1 MTMEDIRYEKDGDG
15 IVTLTF
21 DSQGQSANTM
31 NAAWNDAFE
40 AAMDRLAAEE
50 GLTGVILA
58 SAKKTFFA
66 GADLNEFLAAEPDAE
81 MVFGWAERAKARMRQ
96 LEKLPV
102 PVVAAISGAALGG
115 GLEICLACNR
125 RIVVDDPKA
134 VVGTPEVTIGL
145 LPGGGGCVRI
155 PALIGLEKALPVL
168 LEGKPLKPQAA
179 LKLGLVDEI
188 VASADDLIPAAKAWI
203 MANPDAHTQPWDQRG
218 FRYPDGGATA
228 PNIRQMATF
237 APTML
242 YNRTRG
248 LLPGPEKILD
258 IAVNSMRMGFD
269 SALRAESRGL
279 AGLMAGPHSK
289 AAISTFFF
297 GMQAIKQ
304 GKVRPA
310 GERWKAMSSAVLG
323 AGMMGGGIAWAHA
336 STGLATVL
344 KDTGIDKAEK
354 GKAYSATVADGR
366 IKRDRMS
373 EEQKQSILSRIT
385 PTTEDTAFQGT
396 DLIIEAVFENIDL
409 KEQVIART
417 FPMLND
423 GGIYGSNTS
432 TLPISILAEACPAPE
447 RFIGLHFFSPVDR
460 MKVVEIILGT
470 RTSEGTLR
478 KAYDYVQQ
486 IGYTPIVV
494 NDSRGFF
501 TSRVFGTFL
510 DEGFQLLRDG
520 MNPVAVERAAWKAG
534 MPVGPFDIQDQV
546 SQELSRKVRQTHR
559 MLDERLGVESGFGRY
574 NTASAEIVDAMCEM
588 GRRGR
593 NWDGAGCYDYPENGP
608 KTLWPGLTQFQKGN
622 MAIPTRDAVDRLL
635 YRQAIEALRCF
646 EEGVIRTEVEG
657 NIGSIFA
664 IGFPAWTGGALQF
677 CRFNGV
683 AAFKKRADELAAAYG
698 ERFTVTDTMLA
709 KLTEDAVKAA

>member
-1 MTMEDIRYEKDGDG
+1 MQEIRFEKDADG

-31 NAAWNDAFE
+31 NAAWNDDFQE
-40 AAMDRLAAEE
+40 AVGRLETEE
-50 GLTGVILA
+50 GLTGVVLA

-66 GADLNEFLAAEPDAE
+66 GADLNEFLASEPDAE
-81 MVFGWAERAKARMRQ
+81 MVFGWAERAKAAMRR

-102 PVVAAISGAALGG
+102 PVVAAINGAALGG

-125 RIVVDDPKA
+125 RIVADDPRA

-155 PALIGLEKALPVL
+155 PALVGLEKALPVL
-168 LEGKPLKPQAA
+168 LEGKPIKPQAA

-188 VASADDLIPAAKAWI
+188 VPKAADLIPAAKAWI
-203 MANPDAHTQPWDQRG
+203 KANPEAHAQPWDQRG
-218 FRYPDGGATA
+218 FQYPGGGATA
-228 PNIRQMATF
+228 PNVRQTATF

-242 YNRTRG
+242 FTRTRG
-248 LLPGPEKILD
+248 LMPGPAKILD
-258 IAVNSMRMGFD
+258 LAVNSMRMGFD

-279 AGLMAGPHSK
+279 ASLLAGPHSR

-297 GMQAIKQ
+297 GMQAIKG

-310 GERWKAMSSAVLG
+310 GERWKAGASAVLG
-323 AGMMGGGIAWAHA
+323 AGMMGGGIGWANA
-336 STGLATVL
+336 SAGLPVVL
-344 KDTGIDKAEK
+344 KDTESAKAEA
-354 GKAYSATVADGR
+354 GKDYSTRVADGM
-366 IKRDRMS
+366 IKRGRMDAG
-373 EEQKQSILSRIT
+373 QKAGLLSMIT
-385 PTTEDTAFQGT
+385 PTTEDADFKGT

-409 KEQVIART
+409 KEQVIAQT
-417 FPMLND
+417 FPMLGPD
-423 GGIYGSNTS
+423 GIYGSNTS

-460 MKVVEIILGT
+460 MKVVEIILGA
-470 RTSEGTLR
+470 RTSEDTLR

-520 MNPVAVERAAWKAG
+520 MNPVAIERAAWKAG

-559 MLDERLGVESGFGRY
+559 MLDERLGVESGFGKY
-574 NTASAEIVDAMCEM
+574 NIASAEIVDALCEM

-608 KTLWPGLTQFQKGN
+608 KTLWAGLAQFQKGN
-622 MAIPTRDAVDRLL
+622 MQIPITDAVDRIL

-646 EEGVIRTEVEG
+646 EEDVIRTEVEG
-657 NIGSIFA
+657 NVGSIFA

-677 CRFNGV
+677 CRFNGT
-683 AAFKKRADELAAAYG
+683 AAFKKRADELAATYG
-698 ERFTVTDTMLA
+698 ERFTVTDAMMA
-709 KLTEDAVKAA
+709 KLDSGDRVAA

>member
-1 MTMEDIRYEKDGDG
+1 MTEEIRYDKDADG
-15 IVTLTF
+15 IVILTF

-31 NAAWNDAFE
+31 NVAWNNAFE
-40 AAMDRLAAEE
+40 AAIARLQGEE

-66 GADLNEFLAAEPDAE
+66 GADLNEFLAAAMDAE
-81 MVFGWAERAKARMRQ
+81 MVFGWAERAKAGMRA

-102 PVVAAISGAALGG
+102 PVVAAINGAALGG
-115 GLEICLACNR
+115 GLELCLTCNR
-125 RIVVDDPKA
+125 RIIADTPKA

-188 VASADDLIPAAKAWI
+188 VADTSELIPAAKAWI
-203 MANPDAHTQPWDQRG
+203 TANPDAHTQPWDQRG
-218 FRYPDGGATA
+218 FQYPGGGATA
-228 PNIRQMATF
+228 PNVRQIAAF

-242 YNRTRG
+242 FNRTRG
-248 LLPGPEKILD
+248 LMPGPERILD

-269 SALRAESRGL
+269 SALRAESRAL
-279 AGLMAGPHSK
+279 ASLMAGPHSK
-289 AAISTFFF
+289 AAISTFFH

-304 GKVRPA
+304 GKVRPE
-310 GERWKAMSSAVLG
+310 GERWKAGASVVLG

-336 STGLATVL
+336 SAGLPTVL
-344 KDTGIDKAEK
+344 KDTEIAKAEK
-354 GKAYSATVADGR
+354 GKAYSEGLAAKRVGR
-366 IKRDRMS
+366 GRMS
-373 EEQKQSILSRIT
+373 EEQKTGLLELIR
-385 PTTEDTAFQGT
+385 PTDRDDFDGT

-409 KEQVIART
+409 KERVIAQT
-417 FPMLND
+417 FPKLGPD
-423 GGIYGSNTS
+423 GIYGSNTS
-432 TLPISILAEACPAPE
+432 TLPISILAEACADPA

-460 MKVVEIILGT
+460 MKVVEIIIGDK
-470 RTSEGTLR
+470 TSQETLR

-520 MNPVAVERAAWKAG
+520 MNPVAIERAAWKAG

-546 SQELSRKVRQTHR
+546 SQELSRKVRQTHK
-559 MLDERLGVESGFGRY
+559 MLDERLGVSSGFGKY
-574 NTASAEIVDAMCEM
+574 NTASAEIVDQLCEM

-593 NWDGAGCYDYPENGP
+593 NWDGAGCYDYPENGA

-622 MAIPTRDAVDRLL
+622 MQIPIQDAVDRIL

-646 EEGVIRTEVEG
+646 EEGVINTEVEG

-677 CRFNGV
+677 CRFDGT
-683 AAFKKRADELAAAYG
+683 AAFKARADELAASYG
-698 ERFTVTDTMLA
+698 ERFTVTEAMLA
-709 KLTEDAVKAA
+709 KLAGEAAEAA